1 VLDGVVMAAALPTKS
16 GELLP
21 VEQARAILQAC
32 TKVDEVKRISDKASA
47 IRLYLRRQRAALDS
61 QNHATEIMLHSQARL
76 GEMTDAMER
85 APGGR
90 GKTGPKAGPVSKLA
104 ELQAHGITK
113 QDASR
118 WAKLAEAKR
127 NGTLDQHI
135 GAVKARSAKLTVSG
149 AIAAVSHAPG
159 YDSDEWYTP
168 DEILDAIRRVLGT
181 IDIDVCSCKKAQERV
196 RAKRWFSKAD
206 DARTKQWKGRAFFQ
220 PPFSQPLCNE
230 LVSKFLE
237 EHHAKRLGPSI
248 ALLNASTDTS
258 WFHDLASLFPAC
270 FTRGRISFLTPRG
283 ERVEGNRVGQVLFY
297 TGPKTALFREV
308 FEPAIGTVL
317 LR

>member
-1 VLDGVVMAAALPTKS
+1 MVAALPAKA

-32 TKVDEVKRISDKASA
+32 TKVDEVKRIADQASA

-61 QNHATEIMLHSQARL
+61 QNHATEILLHSQARL
-76 GEMTDAMER
+76 GELTEGMDR
-85 APGGR
+85 GKPPGR
-90 GKTGPKAGPVSKLA
+90 GKIGPTSGPISKRRELEA
-104 ELQAHGITK
+104 EGISK

-118 WAKLAEAKR
+118 WKKLAEAKR
-127 NGTLDQHI
+127 NGKLDEHVA
-135 GAVKARSAKLTVSG
+135 AVKARSAKLTVSG

-168 DEILDAIRRVLGT
+168 DEILAAIRRVLGT
-181 IDIDVCSCKKAQERV
+181 IDLDVCSCKKAQERV
-196 RAKRWFSKAD
+196 RAKRWFSKED
-206 DARTKQWKGRAFFQ
+206 DARTKHWKGRAFFQ

-230 LVSKFLE
+230 LVAKFLE

-248 ALLNASTDTS
+248 ALLNAATDTS